1 MYVQFLVAKNF
12 TKSAIWR
19 ITYTDGEVVWE
30 RDPTTG
36 KETLF
41 KEIDQTKIKF
51 VDVLNPIEDIDDL
64 LKEEVKTR
72 VKNSRG
78 DTVEMTFKTY
88 HDEIVPIFHL
98 ELEEW
103 QRLILFKRRLKKTG
117 QYLAVLGEPE
127 MLDDKKRAER
137 EKETGNVERKPQVVP
152 YSIEQP
158 FETIF
163 LIGWQSTIGDKNV
176 KSVCMLYSDG
186 HIEMKPDR

>member
-30 RDPTTG
+30 KDPANG

-41 KEIDQTKIKF
+41 KEVDQTKIKY
-51 VDVLNPIEDIDDL
+51 VDILNPIEEIDDL

-72 VKNSRG
+72 IKNSKG
-78 DTVEMTFKTY
+78 DTVELTFKTY
-88 HDEIVPIFHL
+88 HDEVVPIFHL

-137 EKETGNVERKPQVVP
+137 EKETGNAEKKPQVVP
-152 YSIEQP
+152 YSLEQP
-158 FETIF
+158 FETII

>member
-1 MYVQFLVAKNF
+1 MNCSLARNL

-19 ITYTDGEVVWE
+19 VTYTDGGVVWE
-30 RDPTTG
+30 KDPANG

-41 KEIDQTKIKF
+41 KEVDQTKIKY
-51 VDVLNPIEDIDDL
+51 VDILNPIEALDDL

-72 VKNSRG
+72 IKNSKG
-78 DTVEMTFKTY
+78 DTVELTFKTY
-88 HDEIVPIFHL
+88 HSEIVPIFHL

-117 QYLAVLGEPE
+117 QYLAVLGDPE
-127 MLDDKKRAER
+127 MLDDDLRRKRE
-137 EKETGNVERKPQVVP
+137 EETGNAERKPQVIP
-152 YSIEQP
+152 YSLEQP
-158 FETIF
+158 FETII

-176 KSVCMLYSDG
+176 KSVCMVYSDG

>member
-1 MYVQFLVAKNF
+1 MMNCSLARNL

-19 ITYTDGEVVWE
+19 ITYTDGGVVWE
-30 RDPTTG
+30 KDPANG

-41 KEIDQTKIKF
+41 KEVDQTKIKY
-51 VDVLNPIEDIDDL
+51 VDILNPIEALDDL

-72 VKNSRG
+72 IKNSKG
-78 DTVEMTFKTY
+78 DTVELTFKTY
-88 HDEIVPIFHL
+88 HSEIVPIFHL

-117 QYLAVLGEPE
+117 QYLAVLGDPE
-127 MLDDKKRAER
+127 MLDDDLRRKRE
-137 EKETGNVERKPQVVP
+137 EETGNAERKPQVIP
-152 YSIEQP
+152 YSLEQP
-158 FETIF
+158 FETII

-176 KSVCMLYSDG
+176 KSVCMVYSDG

>member
-98 ELEEW
+98 ELEDW

>member
-1 MYVQFLVAKNF
+1 MNYSLARNL

-19 ITYTDGEVVWE
+19 VTYTDGGVVWE
-30 RDPTTG
+30 KDPANG

-41 KEIDQTKIKF
+41 KEVDQTKIKY
-51 VDVLNPIEDIDDL
+51 VDILNPIEALDDL

-72 VKNSRG
+72 IKNSKG
-78 DTVEMTFKTY
+78 DTVELTFKTY
-88 HDEIVPIFHL
+88 HSEIVPIFHL

-117 QYLAVLGEPE
+117 QYLAVLGDPE
-127 MLDDKKRAER
+127 MLDDDLRRKREV
-137 EKETGNVERKPQVVP
+137 ETGNAERKPQVIP
-152 YSIEQP
+152 YSLEQP
-158 FETIF
+158 FETII

-176 KSVCMLYSDG
+176 KSVCMVYSDG

>member
-1 MYVQFLVAKNF
+1 MNCSLARNL

-19 ITYTDGEVVWE
+19 ITYTDGGVVWE
-30 RDPTTG
+30 KDPANG

-41 KEIDQTKIKF
+41 KEVDQTKIKY
-51 VDVLNPIEDIDDL
+51 VDILNPIEALDDL

-72 VKNSRG
+72 IKNSKG
-78 DTVEMTFKTY
+78 DTVELTFKTY
-88 HDEIVPIFHL
+88 HSEIVPIFHL

-117 QYLAVLGEPE
+117 QYLAVLGDPE
-127 MLDDKKRAER
+127 MLDDDLRRKRE
-137 EKETGNVERKPQVVP
+137 EETGNAERKPQVIP
-152 YSIEQP
+152 YSLEQP
-158 FETIF
+158 FETII

-176 KSVCMLYSDG
+176 KSVCMVYSDG

>member
-1 MYVQFLVAKNF
+1 MNCLLARNLTKN
-12 TKSAIWR
+12 AIWR
-19 ITYTDGEVVWE
+19 ITYTDGGVVWE
-30 RDPTTG
+30 KDPANG

-41 KEIDQTKIKF
+41 KEVDQTKIKY
-51 VDVLNPIEDIDDL
+51 VDILNPIEEIDDL

-72 VKNSRG
+72 IKNSKG
-78 DTVEMTFKTY
+78 DTVELTFKTY
-88 HDEIVPIFHL
+88 HDEVVPIFHL

-137 EKETGNVERKPQVVP
+137 EKETGNAEKKPQVVP
-152 YSIEQP
+152 YSLEQP
-158 FETIF
+158 FETII

>member
-1 MYVQFLVAKNF
+1 MNYSLARNL

-19 ITYTDGEVVWE
+19 VTYTDGGVVWE
-30 RDPTTG
+30 KDPANG

-41 KEIDQTKIKF
+41 KEVDQTKIKY
-51 VDVLNPIEDIDDL
+51 VDILNPIEALDDL

-72 VKNSRG
+72 IKNSKG
-78 DTVEMTFKTY
+78 DTVELTFKTY
-88 HDEIVPIFHL
+88 HSEIVPIFHL

-117 QYLAVLGEPE
+117 QYLAVLGDPE
-127 MLDDKKRAER
+127 MLDDDLRRKRE
-137 EKETGNVERKPQVVP
+137 EETGNAERKPQVIP
-152 YSIEQP
+152 YSLEQP
-158 FETIF
+158 FETII

-176 KSVCMLYSDG
+176 KSVCMVYSDG

>member
-1 MYVQFLVAKNF
+1 VNYSLARNL
-12 TKSAIWR
+12 TRNAIWR
-19 ITYTDGEVVWE
+19 VTYTDGGVVWE
-30 RDPTTG
+30 KDPSNG

-41 KEIDQTKIKF
+41 KEVDQTKIKF
-51 VDVLNPIEDIDDL
+51 VDILNPIEALDDL

-72 VKNSRG
+72 IKNSKG
-78 DTVEMTFKTY
+78 DTVELTFKTY
-88 HDEIVPIFHL
+88 HNEIVPIFHL

-127 MLDDKKRAER
+127 MLDDDLRRKRE
-137 EKETGNVERKPQVVP
+137 EETGNPQKKPQVIP
-152 YSIEQP
+152 YSLEQP
-158 FETIF
+158 FETII

-176 KSVCMLYSDG
+176 KSVCMVYSDG

>member
-1 MYVQFLVAKNF
+1 MNYSLARNL

-19 ITYTDGEVVWE
+19 ITYTDGGVVWE
-30 RDPTTG
+30 KDPANG

-41 KEIDQTKIKF
+41 KEVDQTKIKY
-51 VDVLNPIEDIDDL
+51 VDILNPIEALDDL

-72 VKNSRG
+72 IKNSKG
-78 DTVEMTFKTY
+78 DTVELTFKTY
-88 HDEIVPIFHL
+88 HSEIVPIFHL

-117 QYLAVLGEPE
+117 QYLAVLGDPE
-127 MLDDKKRAER
+127 MLDDDLRRKRE
-137 EKETGNVERKPQVVP
+137 EETGNAERKPQVIP
-152 YSIEQP
+152 YSLEQP
-158 FETIF
+158 FETII

-176 KSVCMLYSDG
+176 KSVCMVYSDG

>member
-1 MYVQFLVAKNF
+1 MLARNL

-19 ITYTDGEVVWE
+19 ITYTDGGVVWE
-30 RDPTTG
+30 KDPANG

-41 KEIDQTKIKF
+41 KEVDQTKIKY
-51 VDVLNPIEDIDDL
+51 VDILNPIEELDDL

-72 VKNSRG
+72 IKNSKG
-78 DTVEMTFKTY
+78 DTVELTFKTY
-88 HDEIVPIFHL
+88 HSEIVPIFHL

-117 QYLAVLGEPE
+117 QYLAVFGEPE
-127 MLDDKKRAER
+127 MLDDDLRRKR
-137 EKETGNVERKPQVVP
+137 EKETGNAERKPQVVP
-152 YSIEQP
+152 YSLEQP
-158 FETIF
+158 FETII

-176 KSVCMLYSDG
+176 KSVCMVHSDG

>member
-1 MYVQFLVAKNF
+1 MAKNF

-117 QYLAVLGEPE
+117 QYLGSSW
-127 MLDDKKRAER
+127 RTR
-137 EKETGNVERKPQVVP
+137 NVR
-152 YSIEQP
+152 
-158 FETIF
+158 
-163 LIGWQSTIGDKNV
+163 
-176 KSVCMLYSDG
+176 
-186 HIEMKPDR
+186 R

>member
-1 MYVQFLVAKNF
+1 MNNSLARNL

-19 ITYTDGEVVWE
+19 VTYTDGGVVWE
-30 RDPTTG
+30 KDPANG

-41 KEIDQTKIKF
+41 KEVDQTKIKY
-51 VDVLNPIEDIDDL
+51 VDILNPIEELDDL

-72 VKNSRG
+72 IKNSKG
-78 DTVEMTFKTY
+78 DTVELTFKTY
-88 HDEIVPIFHL
+88 HSEIVPIFHL

-117 QYLAVLGEPE
+117 QYLAVLGDPE
-127 MLDDKKRAER
+127 MLDDDLRRKREV
-137 EKETGNVERKPQVVP
+137 ETGNAERKPQVIP
-152 YSIEQP
+152 YSLEQP
-158 FETIF
+158 FETII

-176 KSVCMLYSDG
+176 KSVCMVYSDG

>member
-1 MYVQFLVAKNF
+1 MNYSLARNL
-12 TKSAIWR
+12 TRNAIWR
-19 ITYTDGEVVWE
+19 VTYTDGGVVWE
-30 RDPTTG
+30 KDPSNG

-41 KEIDQTKIKF
+41 KEVDQTKIKF
-51 VDVLNPIEDIDDL
+51 VDILNPIEALDDL

-72 VKNSRG
+72 IKNSKG
-78 DTVEMTFKTY
+78 DTVELTFKTY
-88 HDEIVPIFHL
+88 HNEIVPIFHL

-127 MLDDKKRAER
+127 MLDDDLRRKRE
-137 EKETGNVERKPQVVP
+137 EETGNPQKKPQVIP
-152 YSIEQP
+152 YSLEQP
-158 FETIF
+158 FETII

-176 KSVCMLYSDG
+176 KSVCMVYSDG

>member
-1 MYVQFLVAKNF
+1 MAKNF

-98 ELEEW
+98 ELEDW

>member
-1 MYVQFLVAKNF
+1 MMNYSLARNL

-19 ITYTDGEVVWE
+19 VTYTDGGVVWE
-30 RDPTTG
+30 KDPANG

-41 KEIDQTKIKF
+41 KEVDQTKIKY
-51 VDVLNPIEDIDDL
+51 VDILNPIEELDDL

-72 VKNSRG
+72 IKNSKG
-78 DTVEMTFKTY
+78 DTVELTFKTY
-88 HDEIVPIFHL
+88 HNEIVPIFHL

-117 QYLAVLGEPE
+117 QYLAVLGDPE
-127 MLDDKKRAER
+127 MLDDDLRRKREVD
-137 EKETGNVERKPQVVP
+137 TGNAERKPQVIP
-152 YSIEQP
+152 YSLEQP
-158 FETIF
+158 FETII

-176 KSVCMLYSDG
+176 KSVCMIHSDG

>member
-1 MYVQFLVAKNF
+1 MINCSLARNLTKN
-12 TKSAIWR
+12 AIWR

-30 RDPTTG
+30 KDPANGT
-36 KETLF
+36 ETLF
-41 KEIDQTKIKF
+41 KEIDQTKIKY
-51 VDVLNPIEDIDDL
+51 VDILNPIEELDDL

-72 VKNSRG
+72 IKNSKG
-78 DTVEMTFKTY
+78 DTVELTFKTY
-88 HDEIVPIFHL
+88 HDQIVPIFHL

-117 QYLAVLGEPE
+117 QYLAVFGEPE

-137 EKETGNVERKPQVVP
+137 EKETGNAERKPQVIP
-152 YSIEQP
+152 YSLEQP
-158 FETIF
+158 FETII

-176 KSVCMLYSDG
+176 KSVCMVHSDG